1 MNETQ
6 LMMYS
11 LLLFIAY
18 RLVNPNNERDM
29 RTLKE
34 HRDYFKRTVEA
45 LVVDE

>member
-1 MNETQ
+1 MNEMQ

-29 RTLKE
+29 KALKE
-34 HRDYFKRTVEA
+34 HRDYFKHAVEA
-45 LVVDE
+45 LAVDE